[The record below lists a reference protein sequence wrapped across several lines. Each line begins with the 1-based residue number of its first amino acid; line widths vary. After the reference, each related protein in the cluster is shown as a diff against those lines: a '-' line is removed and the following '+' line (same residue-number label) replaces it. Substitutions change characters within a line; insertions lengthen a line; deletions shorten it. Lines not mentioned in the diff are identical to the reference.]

1 MLAWRAR
8 GFSPALIG
16 AIFAI
21 ALVAAGLISGSVGL
35 YAHRFGRRR
44 LLFAQALAMSTG
56 GLLLA
61 LGHSPW
67 PALLAAAGA
76 TFSPGGKDVGGMLP
90 LEQAALAQVTHGE
103 RRTAAYAR
111 YNLLA
116 SAGGALGVLAVAAL
130 PSGGHATS
138 VALGIYVLGGVAL
151 ATLYIGLSAAVEGG
165 GRPAT
170 RPGLGPSRGAVL
182 RLSALFGVD
191 ALAGGLVVQGLM
203 VLWFHQRFGV
213 GAGTLGPLFFC
224 ANLASALSFLAAAP
238 LARRFGLLRTMVFT
252 HLPSNVLL
260 LLLPFAPGLPAAAA
274 LLVAR
279 SLLSQLDVPTRQA
292 YTMELVQPEERAAA
306 AGVTASVRGFAGAVS
321 PTLSGWAL
329 AAGLPALPFVLAGS
343 LKAAYDLTL
352 YAVFRTRPAAPGGT
366 PRLAP

>member
-16 AIFAI
+16 VIFAV

-35 YAHRFGRRR
+35 SAHRFGRRR
-44 LLFAQALAMSTG
+44 LLVAQALAMSAG

-90 LEQAALAQVTHGE
+90 LEQAALAQVTDGE
-103 RRTAAYAR
+103 RRTATYAR

-130 PSGGHATS
+130 PRGHATP

-165 GRPAT
+165 CGPAT

-352 YAVFRTRPAAPGGT
+352 YAVFRTHPAAPGRP
-366 PRLAP
+366 PRPAP